1 MNLLFI
7 LISILILLVFIIVAA
22 KPIIAGIKAK
32 SVLIE
37 DKERR
42 ERKIKNLSPI
52 TNYKPI

>member
-7 LISILILLVFIIVAA
+7 SISILILLVIIIAS

-37 DKERR
+37 DKERK